1 MTNEKFVAKTVAP
14 AEEIDGTAVLMN
26 REDGGLYGLNPVA
39 ARVWVWLQEPRTL
52 AELVELL
59 TGEFDVDG
67 ETAEV
72 DLKQLLSEL
81 RGRGLI

>member
-1 MTNEKFVAKTVAP
+1 MTNETFVAKTVAP
-14 AEEIDGTAVLMN
+14 AAEIDGTAVLMN

-39 ARVWVWLQEPRTL
+39 ARVWEWLQEPRTL

-59 TGEFDVDG
+59 TGEFDVDV

-72 DLKQLLSEL
+72 DLKVLLHEL

>member
-1 MTNEKFVAKTVAP
+1 MTNETFVAKTVAP
-14 AEEIDGTAVLMN
+14 AEEIDGTTVLMN

-39 ARVWVWLQEPRTL
+39 ARVWEWLQEPRTL

-59 TGEFDVDG
+59 TGEFDVDV

-72 DLKQLLSEL
+72 DLKLLLGEL